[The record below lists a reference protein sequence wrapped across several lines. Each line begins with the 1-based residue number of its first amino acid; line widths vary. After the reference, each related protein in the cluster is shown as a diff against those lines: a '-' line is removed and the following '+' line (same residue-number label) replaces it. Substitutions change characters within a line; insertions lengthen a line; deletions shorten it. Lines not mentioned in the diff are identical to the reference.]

1 MRAPPVP
8 PTLPFTPPTKSE
20 FHAEADEH
28 LPRIAVEGGDHPLLA
43 EAWNDVAVGG
53 AQRHA
58 RRRIDGEELVAR
70 RDVTAVGQVLPV
82 EADRIAVVGAG
93 PDEVRVE
100 QGVARLVEERARRLE
115 LEGLAAPGGGCAGG
129 E

>member
-28 LPRIAVEGGDHPLLA
+28 LPRIAVEGGDHPFLA
-43 EAWNDVAVGG
+43 EARNDASVRSE
-53 AQRHA
+53 QRHA
-58 RRRIDGEELVAR
+58 GRRIDGEELIAR
-70 RDVTAVGQVLPV
+70 GDIMLVGQVLPV

-115 LEGLAAPGGGCAGG
+115 LERLAA
-129 E
+129 